1 MTSIFLASLLPLQY
15 CAVDALKNNRTLLS
29 LDLGDCNIKIVTGR
43 TVLIHSAL
51 CDTTSLQA
59 IVDSNHVCQLT
70 VSSGK
75 STYMNYRTQEDEMKN
90 INVLALVNEG
100 KKIRYKVVL
109 ALFTT
114 HPDVFNPNLFNPRG
128 FDDVPLELMP
138 RLLEIAQ
145 QDLGHDG
152 FGEEICGKRTRYG
165 HPWYGRDPALSRIY
179 EVMMGWNTPLLFVRG
194 PGELPRK
201 KKQQSKVLDSK
212 MSVKKRK
219 RKASD
224 DDEWK
229 PR

>member
-1 MTSIFLASLLPLQY
+1 MTSIFLALLLPLQY

-43 TVLIHSAL
+43 KVLIHSAL

-90 INVLALVNEG
+90 INALALVNEG
-100 KKIRYKVVL
+100 MKIRYKVVL
-109 ALFTT
+109 AFFTT
-114 HPDVFNPNLFNPRG
+114 NPDLFNPRG
-128 FDDVPLELMP
+128 FDDVLLELMP

-152 FGEEICGKRTRYG
+152 FGEEICKRTRYD
-165 HPWYGRDPALSRIY
+165 GRDPTLGRIY

-201 KKQQSKVLDSK
+201 KKQQRKVLDSK
-212 MSVKKRK
+212 VSEKKKRK
-219 RKASD
+219 RMASDDD

-229 PR
+229 PTNR

>member
-1 MTSIFLASLLPLQY
+1 M
-15 CAVDALKNNRTLLS
+15 S

-43 TVLIHSAL
+43 KVLIHSAL

-70 VSSGK
+70 VSTGK
-75 STYMNYRTQEDEMKN
+75 LTYDNYSTKEDEMKN
-90 INVLALVNEG
+90 INALALEDEG

-114 HPDVFNPNLFNPRG
+114 NPNLFKPRG

-152 FGEEICGKRTRYG
+152 FGLEVCKRSR
-165 HPWYGRDPALSRIY
+165 YGRDPTLGRIY

-194 PGELPRK
+194 PGKLPRK
-201 KKQQSKVLDSK
+201 KKQQRKVLDSK

>member
-1 MTSIFLASLLPLQY
+1 MLMTIIYFLALLLPLQY
-15 CAVDALKNNRTLLS
+15 CVVDALKNNRTLLS

-43 TVLIHSAL
+43 KVLIHSAL
-51 CDTTSLQA
+51 CDTTSLAA

-90 INVLALVNEG
+90 INALALEDEG
-100 KKIRYKVVL
+100 MKIRYKVVL
-109 ALFTT
+109 ALFTINT
-114 HPDVFNPNLFNPRG
+114 DLFDPRG

-152 FGEEICGKRTRYG
+152 FGLEIRKWCGRN
-165 HPWYGRDPALSRIY
+165 PALSRIY

-201 KKQQSKVLDSK
+201 KKQQRKVLDSK
-212 MSVKKRK
+212 LSGKKKRK
-219 RKASD
+219 RKAPND

>member
-1 MTSIFLASLLPLQY
+1 M
-15 CAVDALKNNRTLLS
+15 S

-43 TVLIHSAL
+43 KVLIHSAL

-70 VSSGK
+70 VSTGK
-75 STYMNYRTQEDEMKN
+75 LTYDNYSTKEDEMKN
-90 INVLALVNEG
+90 INALALEDEG

-114 HPDVFNPNLFNPRG
+114 NPNLFNPRG

-152 FGEEICGKRTRYG
+152 FGLEIRKWCGRN
-165 HPWYGRDPALSRIY
+165 PALSRIF

-194 PGELPRK
+194 PGKLPRK
-201 KKQQSKVLDSK
+201 KKQQRKVLDSK

>member
-1 MTSIFLASLLPLQY
+1 M
-15 CAVDALKNNRTLLS
+15 
-29 LDLGDCNIKIVTGR
+29 
-43 TVLIHSAL
+43 
-51 CDTTSLQA
+51 
-59 IVDSNHVCQLT
+59 
-70 VSSGK
+70 
-75 STYMNYRTQEDEMKN
+75 
-90 INVLALVNEG
+90 
-100 KKIRYKVVL
+100 KIRYKVVL
-109 ALFTT
+109 AFFTINTDLF
-114 HPDVFNPNLFNPRG
+114 DPRG

-152 FGEEICGKRTRYG
+152 FGEEVCKRSKCGRN
-165 HPWYGRDPALSRIY
+165 PALSRIY

-201 KKQQSKVLDSK
+201 KKQQRKMLDSK

-229 PR
+229 PTNR

>member
-1 MTSIFLASLLPLQY
+1 
-15 CAVDALKNNRTLLS
+15 
-29 LDLGDCNIKIVTGR
+29 
-43 TVLIHSAL
+43 VLIHSAL

-90 INVLALVNEG
+90 INALALEDEG

-114 HPDVFNPNLFNPRG
+114 HPDVFNPDLFNPRG

-138 RLLEIAQ
+138 WLLEIAQ

-152 FGEEICGKRTRYG
+152 FGEEIRGKRTRYD
-165 HPWYGRDPALSRIY
+165 GRDPTLGRIY

-201 KKQQSKVLDSK
+201 KKQQRKVLDSK

-224 DDEWK
+224 DDDDEWK
-229 PR
+229 PTNQ